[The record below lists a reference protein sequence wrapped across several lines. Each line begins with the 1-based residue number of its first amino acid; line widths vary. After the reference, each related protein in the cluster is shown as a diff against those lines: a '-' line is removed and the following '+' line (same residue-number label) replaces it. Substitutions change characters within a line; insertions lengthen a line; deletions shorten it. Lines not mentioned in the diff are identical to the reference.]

1 MSFGNP
7 FSNFAFGEIFDS
19 VLPDFVLAFTFFTAL
34 IYAVLGK
41 RFGQQRPAIAASA
54 ALGLALSVGLV
65 WWEQAS
71 GMSIRN
77 LGPVAVGFAVL
88 ILAGVIH
95 QAVRQTGGNWAGAG
109 IALGASLL
117 VAWIL
122 GTNWPV
128 PGAIVQT
135 VILVAM
141 IGGVLAFFVHS
152 KGHSLAMPAIRGEAD
167 DVRHDMSDLYRD
179 RQVSSGL
186 KERFHHLRKQDKQ
199 IQEHPEKAQDIMT
212 QLQKMLPAEGY
223 LTERLAQLR
232 AKAHAMKQ
240 GHIARIEKL
249 ESVINKMPPEAKKKA
264 SEQLAATY
272 KELRLDVRIER
283 FDKAVAEN
291 ERRVRQL
298 TQQAQA
304 YTAASDYPNL
314 HRTLKQ
320 AEQLQKHNSHLL
332 RLISQTEKRLE
343 AAAAR
348 AAKNPVEVNR
358 A

>member
-1 MSFGNP
+1 MTYDNP
-7 FSNFAFGEIFDS
+7 FSTFAFGALFES

-34 IYAVLGK
+34 CYAVLGK

-54 ALGLALSVGLV
+54 ALGFALAVGLV
-65 WWEQAS
+65 WWEQAA
-71 GMSIRN
+71 GLSIRD

-95 QAVRQTGGNWAGAG
+95 QAVRQTGGNWAGGG

-122 GTNWPV
+122 GTSWPV
-128 PGAIVQT
+128 PEAIVQT
-135 VILVAM
+135 VILVAL
-141 IGGVLAFFVHS
+141 IGGILAFFVHG
-152 KGHSLAMPAIRGEAD
+152 KGHLLAMPAIRHEAE
-167 DVRHDMSDLYRD
+167 DVHHDMSDLYRD
-179 RQVSSGL
+179 RQVSGDL
-186 KERFHHLRKQDKQ
+186 RERFHDLRKKDKH
-199 IQEHPEKAQDIMT
+199 IQERPEQAHEIMA
-212 QLQKMLPAEGY
+212 QLQRLLPEEGY

-240 GHIARIEKL
+240 GHVARIEKL
-249 ESVINKMPPEAKKKA
+249 EAVMAKLPSEVKRKA
-264 SEQLAATY
+264 GEQLAATY
-272 KELRLDVRIER
+272 RELRLDNRIER
-283 FDKAVAEN
+283 LDKAVAEN

-304 YTAASDYPNL
+304 CAARHDYPNL

-320 AEQLQKHNSHLL
+320 AESLQKHNSHLL
-332 RLISQTEKRLE
+332 RLITHTEERLE
-343 AAAAR
+343 AAAAK
-348 AAKNPVEVNR
+348 AARNPVEANR